1 MKISE
6 KIINLSARLLL
17 AADKKEIIEISSELN
32 DLAQIALPEND
43 FESEQTGFL
52 KFTKKEISKMPKKTR
67 EIFLSNGAVAHV
79 RKRKSGAYTYCYDIR
94 WRKNGYDIC
103 ASSTDLE
110 TAKERFITAFTNTM
124 QGEPIPTKQLTFDKI
139 AEEWFSC
146 RKGRITAETY
156 KHYYSYYTRYIYPLL
171 AGKNIRNIR
180 SAELMKILQQVD
192 DKKRACEDIRSIL
205 NQIFNYAYYN
215 GLITHNPV
223 KLIEFIKYQR
233 TTRTALT
240 DNEIR
245 YFVAKLNEP
254 EFAEYRTELLLELYF
269 GLRPCEVETARI
281 DGDFL
286 IARNAKRKKGRIEYK
301 RIPFSRM
308 AKESITS
315 IPPVLRKTERLNQIF
330 KRIFPDKTQY
340 VLRHTFATK
349 CQEFV
354 RQEIVDIWLGDNS
367 ERLIG
372 QTYTHFSDA
381 FMLSEMAK
389 VKY

>member
-1 MKISE
+1 M
-6 KIINLSARLLL
+6 
-17 AADKKEIIEISSELN
+17 
-32 DLAQIALPEND
+32 
-43 FESEQTGFL
+43 
-52 KFTKKEISKMPKKTR
+52 
-67 EIFLSNGAVAHV
+67 
-79 RKRKSGAYTYCYDIR
+79 
-94 WRKNGYDIC
+94 
-103 ASSTDLE
+103 
-110 TAKERFITAFTNTM
+110 
-124 QGEPIPTKQLTFDKI
+124 
-139 AEEWFSC
+139 
-146 RKGRITAETY
+146 
-156 KHYYSYYTRYIYPLL
+156 
-171 AGKNIRNIR
+171 
-180 SAELMKILQQVD
+180 
-192 DKKRACEDIRSIL
+192 
-205 NQIFNYAYYN
+205 
-215 GLITHNPV
+215 
-223 KLIEFIKYQR
+223 
-233 TTRTALT
+233 T

-367 ERLIG
+367 ERFIG